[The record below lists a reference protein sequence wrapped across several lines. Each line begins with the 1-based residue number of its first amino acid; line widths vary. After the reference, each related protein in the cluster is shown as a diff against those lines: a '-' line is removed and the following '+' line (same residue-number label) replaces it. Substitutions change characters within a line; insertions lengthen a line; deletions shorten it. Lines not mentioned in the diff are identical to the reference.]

1 MCSVFGYSGSVIPE
15 KQLRNAF
22 LKTHTRGPD
31 DMKLVSLENGF
42 LGFQRLAIM
51 GLSPSGMQPFRLKE
65 NYLVCNGEIYGFRKI
80 KKQLEEKG
88 YTFESDSDCEI
99 LLPLYREYGCKMFEM
114 LDADLLSFCTTGQKK
129 QFIAARDP
137 IGIRPLFYGYDAGGA
152 ILLRKRSQKSRSV
165 VQKGNSLPS
174 GTLFRRQQFN
184 LLP

>member
-1 MCSVFGYSGSVIPE
+1 MFCFRIFRFRYTG
-15 KQLRNAF
+15 
-22 LKTHTRGPD
+22 KTASQRISKNSYERDPD

-99 LLPLYREYGCKMFEM
+99 LLPLY
-114 LDADLLSFCTTGQKK
+114 S
-129 QFIAARDP
+129 
-137 IGIRPLFYGYDAGGA
+137 
-152 ILLRKRSQKSRSV
+152 
-165 VQKGNSLPS
+165 
-174 GTLFRRQQFN
+174 
-184 LLP
+184 